1 MKCNEKATLLKRG
14 RFYTWNVGVGGL
26 SDYEGVAMRNLMKT
40 VLALGI
46 GIAATAQAQQ
56 VVLIEGQRDVVDP
69 SALIGED
76 SGSFHLSR
84 QTEAMPAPGLAPTD
98 ARRSALTD
106 ALVREDSGAAY
117 FASLP
122 LGPGVDRAVVVADL
136 DQARASGQLAALV
149 SEDSGSAWL
158 AHPQKGVTTVSLGTQ
173 ASSSQALAVVQGRS
187 N

>member
-1 MKCNEKATLLKRG
+1 MNTL
-14 RFYTWNVGVGGL
+14 T
-26 SDYEGVAMRNLMKT
+26 KT
-40 VLALGI
+40 VLSLAI

-56 VVLIEGQRDVVDP
+56 VVVIEGQREVVDP

-84 QTEAMPAPGLAPTD
+84 QAAAAPSMGTVPTD
-98 ARRSALTD
+98 ARRSAMTD

-122 LGPGVDRAVVVADL
+122 LGPGVDRIVVVADL

-158 AHPQKGVTTVSLGTQ
+158 QRSRSSVTTARIDVGPNLGDRLLRGQ
-173 ASSSQALAVVQGRS
+173 AFAAFEAPA

>member
-1 MKCNEKATLLKRG
+1 MNTL
-14 RFYTWNVGVGGL
+14 T
-26 SDYEGVAMRNLMKT
+26 KT
-40 VLALGI
+40 VLSLAI

-56 VVLIEGQRDVVDP
+56 VIVIEGQREVVDP
-69 SALIGED
+69 LALIGED

-84 QTEAMPAPGLAPTD
+84 QSAATPSMGTAPTN
-98 ARRSALTD
+98 ARRSAMTD

-122 LGPGVDRAVVVADL
+122 LGPGVDRIVVVAEL

-158 AHPQKGVTTVSLGTQ
+158 QRSRSSMTTARIDVGPDLDDRPSRGQ
-173 ASSSQALAVVQGRS
+173 AFAAFEAPAS
-187 N
+187 

>member
-1 MKCNEKATLLKRG
+1 MNTL
-14 RFYTWNVGVGGL
+14 T
-26 SDYEGVAMRNLMKT
+26 KT
-40 VLALGI
+40 VLSLAI

-56 VVLIEGQRDVVDP
+56 AIVIEGQREVVDP

-76 SGSFHLSR
+76 SGSFYLSR
-84 QTEAMPAPGLAPTD
+84 LSAATPSMGAARSD
-98 ARRSALTD
+98 ARRSAMTD

-122 LGPGVDRAVVVADL
+122 LGPGVDRIVVVADL

-158 AHPQKGVTTVSLGTQ
+158 QRSRSSVTTARIDIGPDLGDRPLRGQ
-173 ASSSQALAVVQGRS
+173 AFAAFVAPAS
-187 N
+187 

>member
-1 MKCNEKATLLKRG
+1 MNTL
-14 RFYTWNVGVGGL
+14 T
-26 SDYEGVAMRNLMKT
+26 KT
-40 VLALGI
+40 VLSLAI

-56 VVLIEGQRDVVDP
+56 VIVIEGQREAVDP

-84 QTEAMPAPGLAPTD
+84 QSAATPGMGTAPTD
-98 ARRSALTD
+98 ARRSAMTD

-122 LGPGVDRAVVVADL
+122 LGPGVDRIVVVADL

-158 AHPQKGVTTVSLGTQ
+158 QRSRSSVTTARIDVGPDLGDRPLGRQAVSAFEAPG
-173 ASSSQALAVVQGRS
+173 S
-187 N
+187 

>member
-1 MKCNEKATLLKRG
+1 MNTL
-14 RFYTWNVGVGGL
+14 T
-26 SDYEGVAMRNLMKT
+26 KT
-40 VLALGI
+40 VLSLAI

-56 VVLIEGQRDVVDP
+56 VIVIEGQREVVDP

-84 QTEAMPAPGLAPTD
+84 QSAATPSMGTAPTD
-98 ARRSALTD
+98 ASRSAMTD

-122 LGPGVDRAVVVADL
+122 LGPGVDRIVVVADL

-158 AHPQKGVTTVSLGTQ
+158 QRSRSSMTTARIDFGPDLGDRPLRGHAFAAFEAP
-173 ASSSQALAVVQGRS
+173 AS
-187 N
+187 

>member
-1 MKCNEKATLLKRG
+1 MNTL
-14 RFYTWNVGVGGL
+14 T
-26 SDYEGVAMRNLMKT
+26 KT
-40 VLALGI
+40 VLSLAI
-46 GIAATAQAQQ
+46 GIATTAQAQQ
-56 VVLIEGQRDVVDP
+56 VIVIEGQREVADP

-84 QTEAMPAPGLAPTD
+84 QSAATPGMGAVPTD
-98 ARRSALTD
+98 ARRSAMSD

-122 LGPGVDRAVVVADL
+122 LGPGVDRIVVVAEL

-158 AHPQKGVTTVSLGTQ
+158 QRSRSSVTTARIDVGPDLGDRPLPGE
-173 ASSSQALAVVQGRS
+173 AFAAFDAPA